1 MASNLQRRVSIIEQA
16 VSGGA
21 SSKWARQAAMSAFEH
36 GLIPGSQIDELA
48 AAMSRPDFWK
58 SVAKEL
64 QAHAESEHVER
75 QQAVRTI
82 ACGPEGCQEV
92 L

>member
-1 MASNLQRRVSIIEQA
+1 MASNLQRRVSVIEQA
-16 VSGGA
+16 VNGGA
-21 SSKWARQAAMSAFEH
+21 STKWARQAAMSAYEF
-36 GLIPGSQIDELA
+36 GLIEAFQIDELA

-58 SVAKEL
+58 SVAQQL

-82 ACGPEGCQEV
+82 ACGPDGCQEV